1 MSSES
6 EALVPKGIG
15 GKGSGSLSKE
25 LIFSCFSHFFYYETN
40 TFLLNYR
47 PSSPGPALDLDFSV

>member
-15 GKGSGSLSKE
+15 GKGSGKWVPFKRIDFFVL
-25 LIFSCFSHFFYYETN
+25 FS
-40 TFLLNYR
+40 FLLLRNEY
-47 PSSPGPALDLDFSV
+47 FSFELQT